1 VAKSRQTAQ
10 SFGRRTFQLAVAAG
24 GAFVAAATAAGVV
37 LAASSRPELI
47 VRKTVKDAP
56 PAARVVETDFVD
68 VANAHS
74 AAIGSTAKIGKA
86 SCVQGDPGS
95 YACSFVRA
103 APPKPSVCAVAI
115 LKWTPGSLSTYSV
128 QTTGRVP
135 LAPSQCGP
143 VQKVLHVLGN
153 S

>member
-1 VAKSRQTAQ
+1 
-10 SFGRRTFQLAVAAG
+10 VAAG

-37 LAASSRPELI
+37 LAANLVTTSHVRPGHRAASSRPELI